1 MRTCD
6 NFLCESSSTA
16 TDDYTSYV
24 TLFGFPGRFLM
35 FIAHASLLQ
44 RLCPLASVAS

>member
-1 MRTCD
+1 MRARD
-6 NFLCESSSTA
+6 NFLCESSGAAS
-16 TDDYTSYV
+16 DDYTSHV

>member
-1 MRTCD
+1 MRARD

-16 TDDYTSYV
+16 SHDYTSSV
-24 TLFGFPGRFLM
+24 TLFVCPGRFLM